1 MPGKQPSIWRKASLD
16 TGDSQVNGQQI
27 DGLIRGSTI
36 YQQLAEGSLLGVGEV
51 AFYFGEDGR
60 AAARMPDGKVRT
72 GAWRIEG
79 DLYRVD
85 WNGGLQNSG
94 SSLTKTN
101 GSIVVRNEADGA
113 IRSTISKIVP
123 GNVEGL

>member
-1 MPGKQPSIWRKASLD
+1 MPGR
-16 TGDSQVNGQQI
+16 
-27 DGLIRGSTI
+27 
-36 YQQLAEGSLLGVGEV
+36 
-51 AFYFGEDGR
+51 
-60 AAARMPDGKVRT
+60 KVRT
-72 GAWRIEG
+72 GVWRIEG

-101 GSIVVRNEADGA
+101 GSIVVRNEADGT